1 MELTT
6 LRGNTMDNKILELAK
21 EFEVQG
27 SMSIINELL
36 ILLKDQQFENLLDLE
51 DYLIERKRE
60 LEGAKK

>member
-1 MELTT
+1 M
-6 LRGNTMDNKILELAK
+6 NNKILKLVK

-36 ILLKDQQFENLLDLE
+36 ILLKDQQFENLLYLE

-60 LEGAKK
+60 LKK

>member
-1 MELTT
+1 M
-6 LRGNTMDNKILELAK
+6 NNNILELAK

-36 ILLKDQQFENLLDLE
+36 ILLKDQEFNNLLNLE

-60 LEGAKK
+60 LKK

>member
-1 MELTT
+1 M
-6 LRGNTMDNKILELAK
+6 NNKILKLAK

-36 ILLKDQQFENLLDLE
+36 ILLKNIEFNNLLDLE
-51 DYLIERKRE
+51 DYLINRKRE

>member
-1 MELTT
+1 M
-6 LRGNTMDNKILELAK
+6 NNKILKLVK

-36 ILLKDQQFENLLDLE
+36 ILLKNQQFENLLYLE

-60 LEGAKK
+60 LKK

>member
-6 LRGNTMDNKILELAK
+6 LRGNTMDNKILKLAK

-36 ILLKDQQFENLLDLE
+36 ILLKDQEFDNLLDLE

-60 LEGAKK
+60 LEGVKK

>member
-1 MELTT
+1 M
-6 LRGNTMDNKILELAK
+6 NNKILKLAK
-21 EFEVQG
+21 DFEVQG

-36 ILLKDQQFENLLDLE
+36 ILLKDQEFENLLDLE